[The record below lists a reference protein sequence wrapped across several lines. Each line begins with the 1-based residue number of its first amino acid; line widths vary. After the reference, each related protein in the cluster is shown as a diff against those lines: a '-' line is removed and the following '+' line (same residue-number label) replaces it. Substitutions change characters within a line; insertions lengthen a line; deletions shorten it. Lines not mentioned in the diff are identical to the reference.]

1 MKKASCFLPI
11 FLLACAAC
19 QSPPRQNAPAAGAAP
34 PGSRFREA
42 ATGFFVSPNLVLTNR
57 HVFRQHECQ
66 GIKALSSDGALGE
79 ADLELVGFPANS
91 EIDLALYRLMKGNY
105 PAAPVVLHSFDGAPN
120 TIAEAN
126 AAILTYPYPFP
137 IYFEPRS
144 NMAVAHA
151 DAVALMNARDVAKKA
166 QLTIDEEGTITRG
179 AASALSLPAGQ
190 RIMLYSRTAKIIVLY
205 STALRPGA
213 SGSPIVDA
221 KGRLIG
227 VVKGEAESLFS
238 KDFGV
243 AVDAADVAPFLEA
256 NGVDARED
264 DQKSGPGNDLSR
276 NVVRLFCFGS

>member
-1 MKKASCFLPI
+1 M
-11 FLLACAAC
+11 
-19 QSPPRQNAPAAGAAP
+19 
-34 PGSRFREA
+34 
-42 ATGFFVSPNLVLTNR
+42 
-57 HVFRQHECQ
+57 
-66 GIKALSSDGALGE
+66 
-79 ADLELVGFPANS
+79 VGFPANS
-91 EIDLALYRLMKGNY
+91 EIDLALYRLTKGNY

-126 AAILTYPYPFP
+126 AAILTFPYPFP

-144 NMAVAHA
+144 DMAVAHA

-179 AASALSLPAGQ
+179 AGSALSLPAGQ

-264 DQKSGPGNDLSR
+264 DQKPGPRNDLSR